1 MLNKNKSFLAIIPAR
16 GGSKSIKNKNLYLIR
31 EKPLI
36 FYTIT
41 SAINSKY
48 LSDTVLSTD
57 SKKIANY
64 VKKFPKIKIPFFR
77 PKKLAGDKILTLPV
91 LKYTLLKYE
100 KLVKKKFD
108 FVILLQPTS
117 PLRTS
122 KDIDNSIKL
131 LIKKKTDS
139 LISVTSVGAHHPLRM
154 KKILKNNRLTNFVNQ
169 KTFDN
174 MKPRQTLP
182 KVFIRN
188 GAIYII
194 NRKLILKNRISS
206 KKTIA
211 FEMNEKRSINID
223 DYKDIILLK
232 DILKKK

>member
-1 MLNKNKSFLAIIPAR
+1 MLIKNKSFLGIIPAR

-36 FYTIT
+36 FYTIK
-41 SAINSKY
+41 SAVNSKY

-64 VKKFPKIKIPFFR
+64 VKKFSKIKIPFFR

-100 KLVKKKFD
+100 KLIKRKFD
-108 FVILLQPTS
+108 FVVLLQPTS

-139 LISVTSVGAHHPLRM
+139 LISVTSVGANHPLRM
-154 KKILKNNRLTNFVNQ
+154 KKILSNNRLTNFVNQ

-174 MKPRQTLP
+174 MKP
-182 KVFIRN
+182 
-188 GAIYII
+188 
-194 NRKLILKNRISS
+194 
-206 KKTIA
+206 
-211 FEMNEKRSINID
+211 
-223 DYKDIILLK
+223 
-232 DILKKK
+232 